1 MNEVAMPS
9 AAVQAMMED
18 WDLIDAVHG
27 GTRTMRD
34 AGRTY
39 LPQRPLE
46 EGADYRDRLKTAT
59 LFPALSETVAS
70 MTGRVFADPLTLPD
84 DMPAWIKGGIAL
96 DVDMQDRSLHVFAR
110 DWFRA
115 GLMYGVAHVLIEAP
129 RSSARTLAEEQS
141 AGLRPYAI
149 LIEPRRVLGWR
160 AQGNRLVQ
168 LRVAFEREEVV
179 GEFGVRKVK
188 QVRVYEPNRV
198 RVYELGERD
207 WVPVD
212 DIRTGFA
219 QIPIATFYAART
231 GLMTAIP
238 PLRELAYLN
247 AKHWAMQSAN
257 DQLVDTASVPILAMY
272 GVQDGDT
279 VVIGAKHAVRLPAD
293 ARMAYV
299 EHTGAAIGAGRIALD
314 AVKEEMRQA
323 GAKLL
328 QPGSGTKTATQAS
341 EDAARENSALAA
353 MAQDFEDALDAML
366 DLIAATRGEASA
378 GSGVEV
384 NANLDPDFAPVES
397 MQALISMRNAGA
409 LSDATLFAESQRRG
423 MVSESLTWEDEQTR
437 IAEQA
442 QV

>member
-1 MNEVAMPS
+1 MNEVATPS

-18 WDLIDAVHG
+18 WELIDAVHG

-34 AGRTY
+34 AARTY

-46 EGADYRDRLKTAT
+46 EGADYRDRLKMAT
-59 LFPALSETVAS
+59 LFPALRETVSA
-70 MTGRVFADPLTLPD
+70 MTGRVFADPLMLPD
-84 DMPAWIKGGIAL
+84 DMPAWIKDGIAANI
-96 DVDMQDRSLHVFAR
+96 DMQDRNLHVFAR
-110 DWFRA
+110 EWFRS
-115 GLMYGVAHVLIEAP
+115 GLLYGLSHVLIEAP
-129 RSSARTLAEEQS
+129 RSSARTRAEELS

-160 AQGNRLVQ
+160 AVGGTLVQ
-168 LRVAFEREEVV
+168 LRVAFEREEPA

-212 DIRTGFA
+212 DIRTGFS
-219 QIPIATFYAART
+219 QIPIATFYTGRT
-231 GLMTAIP
+231 GLMTATP
-238 PLRELAYLN
+238 PLLDLAFLN

-257 DQLVDTASVPILAMY
+257 DQLIDTASVPILAMY

-293 ARMAYV
+293 ARMTYV
-299 EHTGAAIGAGRIALD
+299 EHTGAAIGAGRTALD
-314 AVKEEMRQA
+314 AVKDEMRQA

-353 MAQDFEDALDAML
+353 MAQDFEDSLDAML
-366 DLIAATRGEASA
+366 DLIAATRGEATA
-378 GSGVEV
+378 GSGVTV
-384 NANLDPDFAPVES
+384 NANLDPDFAPAET
-397 MQALISMRNAGA
+397 MQALFAMRNAGA
-409 LSDATLFAESQRRG
+409 LSDARLFAEAQRRG
-423 MVSESLTWEDEQTR
+423 IVDDSVDWEDEQTR

-442 QV
+442 RV